1 MLVIS
6 IKFYLWAGS
15 GYEAKINA
23 LKNLNFKSDETNT
36 LPTHLLKD
44 FVEKSCVPKICNL
57 GINGLIM
64 NFEILLA
71 ILIGCSKYQ
80 FGATQNRQIGSVFNR
95 SSEICKNVSLTKWL
109 VSGRGHLICH

>member
-36 LPTHLLKD
+36 LPTHSLKD
-44 FVEKSCVPKICNL
+44 FVEVVCQK
-57 GINGLIM
+57 
-64 NFEILLA
+64 F
-71 ILIGCSKYQ
+71 
-80 FGATQNRQIGSVFNR
+80 ATW
-95 SSEICKNVSLTKWL
+95 E
-109 VSGRGHLICH
+109 